1 MAMSSRKRPANTPAD
16 DNPAAATTPAT
27 GSRPRWIDRIN
38 VDVGGTIFTT
48 SVSTLTGASVYFQHM
63 FSDRWQDQPQETL
76 FLDRDPQPFAIL
88 LGYMRSGSLELPE
101 ADLSL
106 SRRVLLEAE
115 YLGCERL
122 LVEVKATAMRNSRP
136 DSSNDVIPSPS
147 DDAEAAAEFD
157 AKYGSLQQALR
168 ERVLPERYF
177 GVAPARA
184 PAKKPKVLQLLPANC
199 TVKIGSTHN
208 EDGQSFAC
216 HCLLLMDSP
225 IELPGDQDHP
235 PTGRD
240 SYLDAYI
247 TDPSNYGTVR
257 ASEAF
262 GEMTTWLEF
271 SENVDSE
278 IILPIKGVRAS
289 FWKDATDHSKGFF
302 EREVPLLRRF
312 VDEDGNPRTS
322 LVDVSSLDDDGG
334 ETPDGYH
341 RLKDVRTWGN
351 FRSLVTD
358 PQPDS

>member
-27 GSRPRWIDRIN
+27 GSRPRLIDRIN

-177 GVAPARA
+177 GVAPRGRRPRSQRCSSFCPPTAPSRLGPRTTRTARA
-184 PAKKPKVLQLLPANC
+184 LLA
-199 TVKIGSTHN
+199 T
-208 EDGQSFAC
+208 AC
-216 HCLLLMDSP
+216 C
-225 IELPGDQDHP
+225 
-235 PTGRD
+235 
-240 SYLDAYI
+240 
-247 TDPSNYGTVR
+247 
-257 ASEAF
+257 
-262 GEMTTWLEF
+262 
-271 SENVDSE
+271 
-278 IILPIKGVRAS
+278 
-289 FWKDATDHSKGFF
+289 
-302 EREVPLLRRF
+302 
-312 VDEDGNPRTS
+312 
-322 LVDVSSLDDDGG
+322 
-334 ETPDGYH
+334 
-341 RLKDVRTWGN
+341 
-351 FRSLVTD
+351 
-358 PQPDS
+358 

>member
-1 MAMSSRKRPANTPAD
+1 MRVS
-16 DNPAAATTPAT
+16 
-27 GSRPRWIDRIN
+27 
-38 VDVGGTIFTT
+38 IFTT

-168 ERVLPERYF
+168 ERVLR
-177 GVAPARA
+177 ALWRRPARR
-184 PAKKPKVLQLLPANC
+184 PAVLHFCPPTA
-199 TVKIGSTHN
+199 VKIGSARGRP
-208 EDGQSFAC
+208 ELLPLPAADGFTDRAARRPGPSADRPR
-216 HCLLLMDSP
+216 LLPRRLHHGSV
-225 IELPGDQDHP
+225 EL
-235 PTGRD
+235 RD
-240 SYLDAYI
+240 GARD
-247 TDPSNYGTVR
+247 
-257 ASEAF
+257 EAF

-271 SENVDSE
+271 SENVDSRSSF
-278 IILPIKGVRAS
+278 PSRACS
-289 FWKDATDHSKGFF
+289 
-302 EREVPLLRRF
+302 VLLEGR
-312 VDEDGNPRTS
+312 
-322 LVDVSSLDDDGG
+322 
-334 ETPDGYH
+334 H
-341 RLKDVRTWGN
+341 
-351 FRSLVTD
+351 
-358 PQPDS
+358 